1 MGIPNVNL
9 KNINLDEANSEKYDP
24 KTIVHLRLLAWQYRY
39 KQRKAFKKEV
49 SKWLMSVV
57 WHPTRWWDWCMPED
71 GKKKKERNRIIF
83 IDEK

>member
-49 SKWLMSVV
+49 SK
-57 WHPTRWWDWCMPED
+57 
-71 GKKKKERNRIIF
+71 
-83 IDEK
+83 